1 MCSRTSSGR
10 VEKEQ
15 SMGERGWEGT
25 ERREE
30 GPGHGRY
37 STRRLRAE
45 VGVHDHF
52 RIRHGVIA
60 HPYGILIGL
69 LPSPHR
75 RCPQPPNPKPNV
87 ILPFPARPDLPS
99 RERTLPSLAPF
110 GYPRL
115 RMGISAA
122 TLTAPARSLHHGS
135 RQRPP
140 LLLPLPSVNQAAVL
154 ALSTHFPLL
163 SQAMNISFSQ
173 RTELTAHRQ
182 PLSMVTFTTSELL
195 IDIFST
201 NSYHALLSPTPIEL
215 IFLTP
220 IFASQLRL
228 FSFRFLVAP
237 PTHPHTAFYLRPCH
251 RSSLAYVQILS
262 RSQ

>member
-1 MCSRTSSGR
+1 
-10 VEKEQ
+10 
-15 SMGERGWEGT
+15 
-25 ERREE
+25 
-30 GPGHGRY
+30 
-37 STRRLRAE
+37 
-45 VGVHDHF
+45 
-52 RIRHGVIA
+52 
-60 HPYGILIGL
+60 
-69 LPSPHR
+69 
-75 RCPQPPNPKPNV
+75 
-87 ILPFPARPDLPS
+87 
-99 RERTLPSLAPF
+99 
-110 GYPRL
+110 
-115 RMGISAA
+115 
-122 TLTAPARSLHHGS
+122 
-135 RQRPP
+135 
-140 LLLPLPSVNQAAVL
+140 
-154 ALSTHFPLL
+154 
-163 SQAMNISFSQ
+163 MNISFSQ

>member
-99 RERTLPSLAPF
+99 RERRTLPSLAPF

-122 TLTAPARSLHHGS
+122 TLTAPARSLQGPCTRAADS
-135 RQRPP
+135 D
-140 LLLPLPSVNQAAVL
+140 LLCSCPFP
-154 ALSTHFPLL
+154 LSTKLL
-163 SQAMNISFSQ
+163 SWLYQRIS
-173 RTELTAHRQ
+173 
-182 PLSMVTFTTSELL
+182 
-195 IDIFST
+195 
-201 NSYHALLSPTPIEL
+201 
-215 IFLTP
+215 
-220 IFASQLRL
+220 L
-228 FSFRFLVAP
+228 FSPR
-237 PTHPHTAFYLRPCH
+237 
-251 RSSLAYVQILS
+251 Q
-262 RSQ
+262 